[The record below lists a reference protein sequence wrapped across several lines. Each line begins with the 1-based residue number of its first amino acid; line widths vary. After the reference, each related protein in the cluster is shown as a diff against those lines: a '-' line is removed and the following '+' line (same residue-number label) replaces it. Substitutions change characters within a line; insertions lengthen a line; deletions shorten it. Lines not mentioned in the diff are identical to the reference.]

1 MRPFALDPVI
11 ASIRTLPGVGPRIGK
26 LMEGLAG
33 PRIVD
38 LYWHLPASLIDRR
51 YSPKIAQAEGG
62 RIATLLVTIDKH
74 TPSPVKSRPYRVH
87 CSDETGTIDLIF
99 FHARGE
105 YIGLQLPVGEQRL
118 ISGKVER
125 FHGTTQMTHPD
136 VIAMPDERASVQTVE
151 PVYPLTAG
159 LTHKTFLKIMRAA
172 LGVAEKLPEWPE
184 WIDPAFLARHKWAP
198 WKASLL
204 ALHRPQEESDLD
216 PMALARQ
223 RLAYDEM
230 LANQLA
236 IALIRQHQ
244 TRQKGRPLPGD
255 PRLIERAIK
264 SLPWTLT
271 SSQIQAIEDIRRDMA
286 DTTKMIRLLQGDVG
300 SGKTIVAFFAMLN
313 AIGSGGQAAL
323 MAPTEILARQHAERL
338 TPLAEKLELRVAIL
352 TGRDKGKL
360 RDEILADIEDGS
372 VNIII
377 GTHALFQKDVN
388 FKDLA
393 LVVIDEQHRF
403 GVHQRLELSQKE
415 NAADMLVTTATPI
428 PRTLCLT
435 AYGDMDVSRLTEKP
449 AGRKPIDTRLV
460 SLERMEEVVEGLRRK
475 IAGGS
480 RAYWVCPLV
489 EESEKIDLAAAE
501 ERHAMLQET
510 FGARVGLIHGRM
522 KPPEKDAVMHDFA
535 AGNLDILVATTVIE
549 VGIDVKEASVMV
561 IEQAERFGLAQ
572 LHQLRGRI
580 GRGEESSTCILLF
593 APRLGEVAQ
602 KRLQTIRNTE
612 DGFLIA
618 EEDLK
623 LRGAGEI
630 LGTRQ
635 SGLPHFRLTD
645 LSLHNELLQA
655 ARDDA
660 KLVINK
666 DPELAN
672 TRGQA
677 LRYLLYLFERD
688 VAVKYLRSG

>member
-1 MRPFALDPVI
+1 MRPFALDPVT
-11 ASIRTLPGVGPRIGK
+11 AGIRTLPGVGPRIGK
-26 LMEGLAG
+26 LLEGLAG
-33 PRIVD
+33 LRIVD

-51 YSPKIAQAEGG
+51 YAPKISEAENG
-62 RIATLLVTIDKH
+62 RIATLLVTIESH
-74 TPSPVKSRPYRVH
+74 IPSPVKSRPWRVVCH
-87 CSDETGTIDLIF
+87 DETGSIDLIF

-105 YIGLQLPVGEQRL
+105 YIEQQLPVGEQRL
-118 ISGKVER
+118 VSGKVER
-125 FHGTTQMTHPD
+125 FHGKTQMAHPD
-136 VIAMPDERASVQTVE
+136 LIVPPDQRASIETVE

-159 LTHKTFLKIMRAA
+159 LTHKTFLKIMHAA
-172 LGVAEKLPEWPE
+172 LAIAEKLSDWPE

-198 WKASLL
+198 WKAALL
-204 ALHRPQEESDLD
+204 TLHHPLEERDLD
-216 PMALARQ
+216 PMTLARQ

-236 IALIRQHQ
+236 LALIRHHQ

-255 PRLIERAIK
+255 PALTQKALA
-264 SLPWTLT
+264 SLPWELT
-271 SSQIQAIEDIRRDMA
+271 ASQKQSIAEIQQDMA
-286 DTTKMIRLLQGDVG
+286 SENKMIRLLQGDVG

-323 MAPTEILARQHAERL
+323 MAPTEILARQHTERL
-338 TPLAEKLELRVAIL
+338 MPLAEKLGLRVATL
-352 TGRDKGKL
+352 TGRDKGKS
-360 RDEILADIEDGS
+360 RDEILAGIENGS
-372 VNIII
+372 VHIVI

-403 GVHQRLELSQKE
+403 GVHQRLELSQKGKD
-415 NAADMLVTTATPI
+415 ADMLVTTATPI

-435 AYGDMDVSRLTEKP
+435 AYGDMEVSRLTEKP

-460 SLERMEEVVEGLRRK
+460 SMERIDEVVEGLKRK

-501 ERHAMLQET
+501 ERFFSLQQI
-510 FGARVGLIHGRM
+510 FGDRVGLIHGRL
-522 KPPEKDAVMHDFA
+522 KPPEKDAVMQNFA
-535 AGNLDILVATTVIE
+535 SGKIDILVATTVIE
-549 VGIDVKEASVMV
+549 VGIDVREASVMV

-580 GRGEESSTCILLF
+580 GRGEESATCILLF
-593 APRLGEVAQ
+593 PPRLGETAQ

-612 DGFLIA
+612 DGFIIA

-630 LGTRQ
+630 LGTKQ

-660 KLVINK
+660 KLMINK
-666 DPELAN
+666 DAELTSA
-672 TRGQA
+672 RGQA